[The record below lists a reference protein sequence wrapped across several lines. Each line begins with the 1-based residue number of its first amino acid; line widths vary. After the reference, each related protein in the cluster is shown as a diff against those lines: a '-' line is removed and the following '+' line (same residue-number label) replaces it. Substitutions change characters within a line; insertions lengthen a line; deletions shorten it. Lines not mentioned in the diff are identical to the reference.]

1 MWLCSVILVFFLLA
15 VSACSS
21 TTTKNDSL
29 QADTIAVVAT
39 EPSGAVVAQSDRAK
53 NSKRKLKCRT
63 EKPLGSHIPRKTC
76 HFEGDLDEQTA
87 ESQRLMES
95 IKIGSGG

>member
-1 MWLCSVILVFFLLA
+1 MWLCYLILACFLFA

-21 TTTKNDSL
+21 TTSKNDSL

-39 EPSGAVVAQSDRAK
+39 VPSGQIIAQADRAK

-63 EKPLGSHIPRKTC
+63 DKPLGSHIPRKIC
-76 HFEGDLDEQTA
+76 HFEGDLEEQTA
-87 ESQRLMES
+87 ESQRLMETFS
-95 IKIGSGG
+95 N